1 MHWIDYLIL
10 ALVLLSL
17 LVVGFV
23 LARRSGES
31 TAEYYIAGRKM
42 PWWLIG
48 FSDLAVGLNTS
59 NMLQDSR
66 KVRQDGLMGMMYVWG
81 AALKSCITGVFFDR
95 MWRRAR
101 FKTQMEFYHAR
112 YSGWQADFARI
123 YDTVVFGGFVTS
135 IWAAIGLVGMKKVI
149 TVVFG
154 LPPTVP
160 IFGLEVSTEVLAVVA
175 VVGIALTYSA
185 AAGARG
191 IYWTDFIEFFI
202 AVIPL
207 YFLFFIV
214 YGEVGGSVG
223 LRENLESLPDK
234 SKYLNFLQPFSIIYI
249 YFFLI
254 NPLLDQGGFNPGMQ
268 RTLSLKDERQV
279 IYSMILKGIGGFVLR
294 GMPFLAIGMIGIFLV
309 DDQYLM
315 EHFAP
320 LLTPEGA
327 AVPDWERAF
336 PTLVERYLP
345 IGLMGMMASAFI
357 CAFMSSFD
365 SNLHLT
371 GTLIVNDFYRGY
383 IVKNKSDKHYVF
395 ATKVVMTIGAVV
407 TVLIGIY
414 ADDILYLG
422 YLALTISLGGGWFK
436 VLRLIWWRVNG
447 TAEVAAQMF
456 SLLVF
461 AFVLSP
467 LGSDFIVAV
476 AGSMGLEGNDAFY
489 VIRNMLAAGSC
500 TVFAFI
506 FLLVSKPEP
515 MDKLCS
521 FYRRMRPFGFWGP
534 VRAELEGKVK
544 SDPVKTQAA
553 LAISILA
560 IVWGACIGS
569 MCLLVAYWTGA
580 ILGGVSILIGSFFTR
595 KVLHKLYPPD
605 EEIVEYDDGEGSDE
619 GVVG

>member
-10 ALVLLSL
+10 GLVLLSL
-17 LVVGFV
+17 LVIGFT
-23 LARRSGES
+23 LARRSGKS
-31 TAEYYIAGRKM
+31 TTEYYVAGRKM

-81 AALKSCITGVFFDR
+81 FALKSCVTGVFFDR

-112 YSGWQADFARI
+112 YTGWQADFARI

-135 IWAAIGLVGMKKVI
+135 IWAAIGLVGMKKVV

-154 LPPTVP
+154 MPATVP
-160 IFGLEVSTEVLAVVA
+160 VMGFDVSTEALAVIA

-191 IYWTDFIEFFI
+191 VYWTDFIEFFI
-202 AVIPL
+202 AIIPL

-214 YGEVGGSVG
+214 YAEVGGSVG
-223 LRENLESLPDK
+223 LRENLEGLPDK
-234 SKYLNFLQPFSIIYI
+234 DKYLNFLQPFSIIYI

-279 IYSMILKGIGGFVLR
+279 IYSLILKNIGGFVMR

-309 DDQYLM
+309 SDSYLL

-320 LLTPEGA
+320 LTTPEGLE
-327 AVPDWERAF
+327 VPDWERAF
-336 PTLVERYLP
+336 PTMVQQYLP
-345 IGLMGMMASAFI
+345 MGLMGLMASAFI

-371 GTLIVNDFYRGY
+371 GTVMANDLYRGY
-383 IVKNKSDKHYVF
+383 LVKNKSEQHYILV
-395 ATKVVMTIGAVV
+395 TKIVMTVGAMV
-407 TVLIGIY
+407 TIMIGIL

-436 VLRLIWWRVNG
+436 LMRLIWWRVNG
-447 TAEVAAQMF
+447 STEVAAQMF
-456 SLLVF
+456 SLFVF

-467 LGSDFIVAV
+467 WGKDFIVSV
-476 AGSMGLEGNDAFY
+476 VGWMGLEGNDAFY
-489 VIRNMLAAGSC
+489 VTRNMLAGGSC
-500 TVFAFI
+500 TLFAFV
-506 FLLVSKPEP
+506 FLMLTKPEP

-534 VRAELEGKVK
+534 VRAELNGTVK
-544 SDPVKTQAA
+544 SDPIKTQAA
-553 LAISILA
+553 LAASILA

-569 MCLLVAYWTGA
+569 MCLLVAYWKGA
-580 ILGGVSILIGSFFTR
+580 MLSGVSIIVGVYFTR
-595 KVLHKLYPPD
+595 KVLHKLYPPGED
-605 EEIVEYDDGEGSDE
+605 IVEYDDGEGDE
-619 GVVG
+619 